1 MPLLAHFTQVILAYS
16 IYKGVENVYM
26 GKLLKYSKK
35 YWIQITLASISSVTA
50 SVSTVMIIDILKQI
64 IDLIAGGT
72 LKQTIHFI
80 VIKMLIVICAGIVSN
95 YMVVAMTGFVG
106 AGLLQDLRNDAV
118 NALMKASP
126 EYINKCNYG
135 DMMERIT
142 EDIEGLAGFMSGY
155 FKDCLYVPVITIVYS
170 VYLFLMNPPLAAI
183 CLLPLANYSSNQ
195 YKAVKTDKIASAP
208 VCKGA
213 GAD

>member
-1 MPLLAHFTQVILAYS
+1 
-16 IYKGVENVYM
+16 M

-35 YWIQITLASISSVTA
+35 YWIQITLAAVSSVTA

-106 AGLLQDLRNDAV
+106 AGLLQNLRNDAV
-118 NALMKASP
+118 NALHHVT
-126 EYINKCNYG
+126 I
-135 DMMERIT
+135 IT
-142 EDIEGLAGFMSGY
+142 FIDVFR
-155 FKDCLYVPVITIVYS
+155 
-170 VYLFLMNPPLAAI
+170 
-183 CLLPLANYSSNQ
+183 
-195 YKAVKTDKIASAP
+195 
-208 VCKGA
+208 
-213 GAD
+213 

>member
-106 AGLLQDLRNDAV
+106 AGLLQDLR
-118 NALMKASP
+118 
-126 EYINKCNYG
+126 
-135 DMMERIT
+135 MMR
-142 EDIEGLAGFMSGY
+142 
-155 FKDCLYVPVITIVYS
+155 
-170 VYLFLMNPPLAAI
+170 
-183 CLLPLANYSSNQ
+183 
-195 YKAVKTDKIASAP
+195 
-208 VCKGA
+208 
-213 GAD
+213 